1 MANTGFLSV
10 SETDFDNIKTNLKTY
25 LKSRPE
31 FTDYDFDGSNLSAL
45 LDVLSYNTYMNAF
58 YLNMIGSEMFL
69 DSAQIKSSVVSHAKE
84 LNYVPRSRSSARA
97 KVNFT
102 VNTGNDFPNLVV
114 IPEDY
119 TVTATVDNVKLE
131 FHTDSAITLTTADN
145 ITFTTVDP
153 VYVYEGKVVE
163 EFFTVG
169 TNTKYVLQS
178 TNIDTNSIK
187 VVVINSQTDST
198 NTVYTYAE
206 NIYGKTGNSQVF
218 YVQGYNNDQY
228 EVVFGDNVIGK
239 ALQQGNIV
247 KVKYRS
253 TNGEAG
259 NKAYT
264 FNPSSQI
271 NGKYPVT
278 VSTIVAAA
286 DGSEREDINSIKLYA
301 PRNYTVQDR
310 AVTKEDYIN
319 LVRSKYP
326 QIKTIGVYGGEDADP
341 PQYGKV
347 ILTLVPYGSAPVV
360 SKELKEDIIKYL
372 TTKTITTEPLIYDP
386 EYLYIEVI
394 SKVIYD
400 PNQTTK
406 TAQQIESDIINVI
419 KNYDT
424 SYLTEFGNDFRK
436 SKLTSMIDTADA
448 SIVSNQTNV
457 RAIYKITPRRSVK
470 ERVEF
475 SFSNA
480 LYRPLKYP
488 YNVGE
493 SEVLKSSTFTYV
505 KNNTAYTAVL
515 SDDGIGNLR
524 VYYSSPG
531 SPVVILEPNVGTV
544 DYTTGKVVFDLNI
557 YNYIQSIDI
566 YAVID
571 TNDILV
577 NESKFLRIDYSK
589 IQVSATTV

>member
-10 SETDFDNIKTNLKTY
+10 SEVDFDNIKANLKTY
-25 LKSRPE
+25 LQSKPE

-84 LNYVPRSRSSARA
+84 LNYLPRSRSSARA

-131 FHTDSAITLTTADN
+131 FHTDSAITLTTTDN
-145 ITFTTVDP
+145 ITFTTSDP
-153 VYVYEGKVVE
+153 VYIYEGKIVE
-163 EFFTVG
+163 EFFTVAA
-169 TNTKYVLQS
+169 NKKYVLQS

-187 VVVINSQTDST
+187 VTVINSAVDST
-198 NTVYTYAE
+198 NTAYTYAE
-206 NIYGKTGNSQVF
+206 NIYGKTGASEVF
-218 YVQGYNNDQY
+218 YLQGYNNDQY
-228 EVVFGDNVIGK
+228 EIVFGDGVIGK
-239 ALQQGNIV
+239 PVQQGNIV

-253 TNGEAG
+253 TNGESG
-259 NKAYT
+259 NKAISFT
-264 FNPSSQI
+264 PTSQI
-271 NGKYPVT
+271 AGKYPVT
-278 VSTIVAAA
+278 VSTITSAA
-286 DGSEREDINSIKLYA
+286 DGSERESIDSIKLYA

-310 AVTKEDYIN
+310 AVTKEDYVN
-319 LVRSKYP
+319 LVRSRYP

-347 ILTLVPYGSAPVV
+347 MLTLVPYGTAPTV
-360 SKELKEDIIKYL
+360 SSELKEDIIKFL
-372 TTKTITTEPLIYDP
+372 TTKTVTTEPLIYDP

-394 SKVIYD
+394 SNIVYD
-400 PNQTTK
+400 PNLTTK
-406 TAQQIESDIINVI
+406 TNQQIKSDVVNAI

-424 SYLTEFGNDFRK
+424 TYLTEFGNDFRK
-436 SKLTSMIDTADA
+436 SKLISMIDAADP
-448 SIVSNQTNV
+448 SIVSNQTDV
-457 RAIYKITPRRSVK
+457 RAVYKITPRRSVN
-470 ERVEF
+470 ERINF
-475 SFSNA
+475 TFSNA
-480 LYRPLKYP
+480 LYRPLQYP

-505 KNNTAYTAVL
+505 KNNTQYTAVL
-515 SDDGIGNLR
+515 SDDGVGNIR
-524 VYYSSPG
+524 VYYSQPG
-531 SPVVILEPNVGTV
+531 SPVVVLEPNIGTV
-544 DYTTGKVVFDLNI
+544 DYTAGKVVFDINI
-557 YNYIQSIDI
+557 FNYVQSIDLF
-566 YAVID
+566 AVIN

-589 IQVSATTV
+589 IQVNATTV

>member
-10 SETDFDNIKTNLKTY
+10 SEVDFDNIKSNLKTY
-25 LKSRPE
+25 LKSKPE
-31 FTDYDFDGSNLSAL
+31 YTDYDFDGSNLSAL
-45 LDVLSYNTYMNAF
+45 IDVLSYNTYMNAF

-69 DSAQIKSSVVSHAKE
+69 DSSQIKSSVVSHAKE

-119 TVTATVDNVKLE
+119 TITTTVDNKKLE
-131 FHTDSAITLTTADN
+131 FHTDSAITLTTTDN
-145 ITFTTVDP
+145 INFTTSDP
-153 VYVYEGKVVE
+153 VYIYEGKVVE

-178 TNIDTNSIK
+178 TNVDTNSIK
-187 VVVINSQTDST
+187 VTIINSSTDST
-198 NTVYTYAE
+198 NSVYSYAE
-206 NIYGKTGNSQVF
+206 NIYGVDRNSKIY

-228 EVVFGDNVIGK
+228 EIVFGDGVIGK

-253 TNGEAG
+253 TNGEEG

-264 FNPSSQI
+264 FSPTSQI
-271 NGKYPVT
+271 NAKYPVT
-278 VSTIVAAA
+278 ISTITSAA

-310 AVTKEDYIN
+310 AVTKEDYVN

-347 ILTLVPYGSAPVV
+347 ILTLVPYGTAPVV
-360 SKELKEDIIKYL
+360 SSELKQDIINFL
-372 TTKTITTEPLIYDP
+372 TTKTVTTEPLIYDP

-394 SKVIYD
+394 SSINYD
-400 PNQTTK
+400 PNMTTK
-406 TAQQIESDIINVI
+406 TTQQIKSDIVNAI
-419 KNYDT
+419 KNYDVT
-424 SYLTEFGNDFRK
+424 YLTEFGNDFRK
-436 SKLTSMIDTADA
+436 SKLVSMIDAADP

-457 RAIYKITPRRSVK
+457 RAVYKITPRRSVK

-488 YNVGE
+488 YNIGE

-505 KNNTAYTAVL
+505 KNNTAYTAIL
-515 SDDGIGNLR
+515 SDDGIGNIR
-524 VYYSSPG
+524 VYYSQPG
-531 SPVVILEPNVGTV
+531 SPVVILEPNIGTV
-544 DYTTGKVVFDLNI
+544 DYSTGKVVFDINV
-557 YNYIQSIDI
+557 YNYIQTIDLF
-566 YAVID
+566 AVID

-589 IQVSATTV
+589 IQVNATTV